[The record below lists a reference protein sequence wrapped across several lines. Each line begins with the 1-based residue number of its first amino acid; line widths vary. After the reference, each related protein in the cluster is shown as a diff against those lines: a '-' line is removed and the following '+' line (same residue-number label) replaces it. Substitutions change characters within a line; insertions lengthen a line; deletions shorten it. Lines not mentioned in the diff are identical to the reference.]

1 MCEPL
6 REEKNPPLLPFNS
19 FIFNL
24 TRFSDPLIYGLTYP
38 ESGSIFIDVVIV
50 INNSPRKTYEKLFE
64 HNRRE
69 EREYR
74 TLVGNRRENSIS
86 GEKSLF
92 RFSRRGEMVE
102 AQSVRGKKTVETER
116 YSLCRDNYY
125 PRFPPRFIIV
135 ELFINVPS
143 PNPSQK

>member
-74 TLVGNRRENSIS
+74 TLVGNRRESSIS

-102 AQSVRGKKTVETER
+102 AQCPGEKNGRDREVFPLSRQLLSALPSAFYYRRAFHKR
-116 YSLCRDNYY
+116 SL
-125 PRFPPRFIIV
+125 
-135 ELFINVPS
+135 S
-143 PNPSQK
+143 